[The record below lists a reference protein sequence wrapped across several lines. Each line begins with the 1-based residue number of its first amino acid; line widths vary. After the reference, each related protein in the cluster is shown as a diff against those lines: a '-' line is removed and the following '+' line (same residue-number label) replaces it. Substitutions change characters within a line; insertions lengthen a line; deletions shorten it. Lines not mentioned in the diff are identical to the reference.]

1 MLKLVLI
8 YVLNFLLKINKGK
21 KDESLDYII
30 CLNFQFAILLLVEFS
45 LKSSL
50 TENQL
55 RQNF

>member
-21 KDESLDYII
+21 EDESLDYII
-30 CLNFQFAILLLVEFS
+30 CLNFQFAILLLVKFS

-55 RQNF
+55 RQSF

>member
-8 YVLNFLLKINKGK
+8 YILNFLLKINKGK
-21 KDESLDYII
+21 EDESLDYII
-30 CLNFQFAILLLVEFS
+30 CLNFQFAILLLVKFS

-55 RQNF
+55 RQSF